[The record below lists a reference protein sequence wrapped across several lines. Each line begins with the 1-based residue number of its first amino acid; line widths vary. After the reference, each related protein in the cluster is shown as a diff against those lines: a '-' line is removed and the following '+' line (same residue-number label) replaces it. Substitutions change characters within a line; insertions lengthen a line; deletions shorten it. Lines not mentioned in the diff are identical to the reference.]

1 MQPSSHGKCNDTL
14 NEVPYS
20 NKATCLVGTVS
31 LILKDRHTSKTKKRD
46 AEGEMIIVTESC
58 AAYDVLRI
66 QENPDRA
73 IGFVLGKV
81 DTVKALGMTEPNPG
95 TVLVSW
101 DSSS

>member
-14 NEVPYS
+14 NEVRYS
-20 NKATCLVGTVS
+20 NEATCLVGTVS

-46 AEGEMIIVTESC
+46 AKGEMIIVTESC
-58 AAYDVLRI
+58 AANDVLRS

-81 DTVKALGMTEPNPG
+81 DTVKAPGMTEPNPG
-95 TVLVSW
+95 TVLVS
-101 DSSS
+101 